1 MNEIINIGKVGMG
14 VKVRRALWN
23 VVCVLLFRP
32 FGTRMLW
39 PWRRMLLMLF
49 GAKVHARANV
59 YASVRIWAPWM
70 LQMDEGACLGPHVNC
85 YNQALVRLENN
96 AIVSQGGTLCTA
108 GHTTD
113 VPNNAEN
120 GLIVASIIIRK
131 NAWIGMQAYVN
142 MGVDVGEGDVVG
154 ARAAVFKDVEAGTV
168 VGGNPAKMIKRLTNR
183 EADE

>member
-1 MNEIINIGKVGMG
+1 MNETVKIGYVCKG

-23 VVCVLLFRP
+23 MVCALLFRP

-39 PWRRMLLMLF
+39 PWRRIVLMLF
-49 GAKVHARANV
+49 GAKVHAQANV

-70 LQMDEGACLGPHVNC
+70 LQMDKGACLGPHVNC
-85 YNQALVRLENN
+85 YNQALVQLEDC
-96 AIVSQGGTLCTA
+96 ATVSQGTTLCTA

-120 GLIVASIIIRK
+120 GLIVAPITIRK

-142 MGVDVGEGDVVG
+142 MGVEIGEYAIVG
-154 ARAAVFKDVEAGTV
+154 ATASVFKDVEPYTI
-168 VGGNPAKMIKRLTNR
+168 VGGNPAKVIKKRIIG
-183 EADE
+183 DEKS